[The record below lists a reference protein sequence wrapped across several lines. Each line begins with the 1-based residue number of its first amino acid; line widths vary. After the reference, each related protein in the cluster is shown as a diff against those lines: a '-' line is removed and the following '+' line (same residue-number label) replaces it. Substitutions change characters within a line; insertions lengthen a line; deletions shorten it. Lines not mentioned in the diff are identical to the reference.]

1 MDNGGSF
8 SINSVVS
15 VLNEYLVQDSPT
27 SPFREAKGTLA
38 EGGQYDYRLNNTFR
52 YDFGGGKSN
61 VGLQWVHLPEVKDA
75 AALRPPTRVL
85 GVESYNLFSLF
96 AGYQINERLALRG
109 GIDNLLDEEPPVVGR
124 DPGTNPA
131 LGCPGSPNCNNN
143 SANTNAQ
150 YYDILGRRAYV
161 ALKMNF

>member
-1 MDNGGSF
+1 M
-8 SINSVVS
+8 
-15 VLNEYLVQDSPT
+15 
-27 SPFREAKGTLA
+27 
-38 EGGQYDYRLNNTFR
+38 
-52 YDFGGGKSN
+52 
-61 VGLQWVHLPEVKDA
+61 
-75 AALRPPTRVL
+75 L

-96 AGYQINERLALRG
+96 GGYQINERLSLRG
-109 GIDNLLDEEPPVVGR
+109 GIDNLFDEDPPVVGR